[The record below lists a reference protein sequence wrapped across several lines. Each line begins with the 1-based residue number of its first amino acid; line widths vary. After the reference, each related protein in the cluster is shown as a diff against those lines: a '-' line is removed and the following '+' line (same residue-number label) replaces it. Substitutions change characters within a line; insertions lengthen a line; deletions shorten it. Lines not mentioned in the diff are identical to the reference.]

1 MIKLDKLEEGEMIT
15 QQQIIDALEGPQTVS
30 MLKDILAS
38 LEASKEEKNKAIELI
53 TNDIQTF
60 KDTIEDIQDGEELQ
74 YIVAVQYARIKSTWI
89 SLNIQM
95 QYMTFAGKEPN
106 AKSMYMASMY
116 SAILSQ
122 VEKLANKKAI
132 MKITETL
139 QQPMNDEN

>member
-1 MIKLDKLEEGEMIT
+1 
-15 QQQIIDALEGPQTVS
+15 
-30 MLKDILAS
+30 
-38 LEASKEEKNKAIELI
+38 
-53 TNDIQTF
+53 
-60 KDTIEDIQDGEELQ
+60 
-74 YIVAVQYARIKSTWI
+74 
-89 SLNIQM
+89 M

>member
-1 MIKLDKLEEGEMIT
+1 MD
-15 QQQIIDALEGPQTVS
+15 
-30 MLKDILAS
+30 
-38 LEASKEEKNKAIELI
+38 
-53 TNDIQTF
+53 
-60 KDTIEDIQDGEELQ
+60 
-74 YIVAVQYARIKSTWI
+74 
-89 SLNIQM
+89 IQM